1 MRPWRTIVFVY
12 TYQKRK
18 LYIVVNVQMSVVC
31 IQKCE
36 MYKIGVEIFR
46 GFVYNDRVVVL
57 TRPPKDIYGRY
68 AFPKGVF
75 NHVYR

>member
-1 MRPWRTIVFVY
+1 MRLWRTVVFVY

-18 LYIVVNVQMSVVC
+18 LYIVANVQMSAVC

-36 MYKIGVEIFR
+36 MYKIGVEIFG

-57 TRPPKDIYGRY
+57 TKPPTDIHGRQGLPERS
-68 AFPKGVF
+68 F
-75 NHVYR
+75 

>member
-1 MRPWRTIVFVY
+1 
-12 TYQKRK
+12 
-18 LYIVVNVQMSVVC
+18 MSAVC
-31 IQKCE
+31 IRKYE
-36 MYKIGVEIFR
+36 MYKISVEIFG

-57 TRPPKDIYGRY
+57 TKPPTDIYGRY

>member
-1 MRPWRTIVFVY
+1 MRLWRTVVFVY
-12 TYQKRK
+12 TYQFQGF
-18 LYIVVNVQMSVVC
+18 YIVANVQMSAVC

-36 MYKIGVEIFR
+36 MYKIGVEIFG

-57 TRPPKDIYGRY
+57 TEPPTDIYGRY